1 MTSDTPAVPRERT
14 RRRRYDKAFK
24 RALVEQTLAPGAS
37 VARIAREHGI
47 NANQLFKWRR
57 QFLLAEQDTSVSP
70 LLTEPLASLVPV
82 AVVAEQA
89 RPDEAQAPTAC
100 TGMLEIRLA
109 GGEVRIHGAIDP
121 AILRI
126 VLSSLHHS
134 RLF

>member
-1 MTSDTPAVPRERT
+1 MASDTPAVPRERT

-57 QFLLAEQDTSVSP
+57 QFLLAEHDTSAPPS
-70 LLTEPLASLVPV
+70 LAEPPASLVPV

-89 RPDEAQAPTAC
+89 RPDEAPAPTAC
-100 TGMLEIRLA
+100 TGMLEIRLT
-109 GGEVRIHGAIDP
+109 GGEVRIHGAVDS
-121 AILRI
+121 AMLRV
-126 VLSSLHHS
+126 VLSSL
-134 RLF
+134 RR

>member
-24 RALVEQTLAPGAS
+24 RALVEQILAPGAS

-57 QFLLAEQDTSVSP
+57 QFLLAEPDTSAPPS
-70 LLTEPLASLVPV
+70 LTEPPASLLPV

-121 AILRI
+121 AILRV
-126 VLSSLHHS
+126 VLSSL
-134 RLF
+134 RR

>member
-1 MTSDTPAVPRERT
+1 MTSDTFKAPHERT

-24 RALVEQTLAPGAS
+24 RDLVEQTLAPGAS

-57 QFLLAEQDTSVSP
+57 QFLLAEQDTSAPPS
-70 LLTEPLASLVPV
+70 LAEPPASLVPA
-82 AVVAEQA
+82 AVVAEPA
-89 RPDEAQAPTAC
+89 RPDEAPAPTAC

-121 AILRI
+121 AMLRV
-126 VLSSLHHS
+126 VLSSL
-134 RLF
+134 RR